1 MLFWLLG
8 VFGLTYRGL
17 LRVLFCWVLLCLYSV
32 ARNECCVFWMR
43 GFLSM
48 VCDWFVG
55 RCHVFTLLFPLQ
67 ELLLSG
73 LFDVVGSLDLFSL

>member
-1 MLFWLLG
+1 
-8 VFGLTYRGL
+8 
-17 LRVLFCWVLLCLYSV
+17 
-32 ARNECCVFWMR
+32 MR

-48 VCDWFVG
+48 VCGWFVG
-55 RCHVFTLLFPLQ
+55 GCRVFTLLFPLQ